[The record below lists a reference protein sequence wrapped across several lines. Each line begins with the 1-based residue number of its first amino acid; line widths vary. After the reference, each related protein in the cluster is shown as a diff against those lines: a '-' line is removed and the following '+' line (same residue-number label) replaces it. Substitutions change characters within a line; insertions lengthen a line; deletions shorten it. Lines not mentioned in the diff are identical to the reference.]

1 MCSTNGGGARR
12 LWPSTMSTR
21 ASTPATTGSPL
32 RPQAGSSRSGTSRG
46 RGCSRRSGGRKG
58 AKAFIEQDEYRFISP
73 VFSFNPKNGDVLELK
88 GAALTNVP
96 ALDGLGA
103 VAATEDF
110 PPSDT
115 PQPETA
121 MNALNRL
128 KQLLGLPEDAAE
140 ETLQAELDKLESL
153 LTPANPAASDPPAL
167 PGQPPFPH
175 QADPLPGNARPTLF
189 DFLQACHPQAA
200 LTSLVRAN
208 TALRDQLSVALSVT
222 QGDRVARSVETAVTD
237 GRLSR
242 GLVGWATALGRQN
255 PEALETY
262 LAAVSPIAALSSFQ
276 STAAAPR
283 CRLPPRLRSPMRSA
297 SSAPSS
303 A

>member
-1 MCSTNGGGARR
+1 MLDQWRRRETPLAIDYEHQSLNARHNGQPAPAAGWIESLRYEPGQG
-12 LWPSTMSTR
+12 LF
-21 ASTPATTGSPL
+21 ASIRWTE
-32 RPQAGSSRSGTSRG
+32 
-46 RGCSRRSGGRKG
+46 G

-73 VFSFNPKNGDVLELK
+73 VFSFNPQSGDVLELK

-153 LTPANPAASDPPAL
+153 LTPGNPAASDPPAL
-167 PGQPPFPH
+167 PGQPPFPPVSYTH
-175 QADPLPGNARPTLF
+175 LTLPT
-189 DFLQACHPQAA
+189 
-200 LTSLVRAN
+200 T
-208 TALRDQLSVALSVT
+208 
-222 QGDRVARSVETAVTD
+222 
-237 GRLSR
+237 
-242 GLVGWATALGRQN
+242 
-255 PEALETY
+255 
-262 LAAVSPIAALSSFQ
+262 
-276 STAAAPR
+276 
-283 CRLPPRLRSPMRSA
+283 
-297 SSAPSS
+297 
-303 A
+303 

>member
-1 MCSTNGGGARR
+1 
-12 LWPSTMSTR
+12 MSTR

-73 VFSFNPKNGDVLELK
+73 VFSFNPQSGDVLELK

-175 QADPLPGNARPTLF
+175 QADPLPGNA
-189 DFLQACHPQAA
+189 
-200 LTSLVRAN
+200 
-208 TALRDQLSVALSVT
+208 
-222 QGDRVARSVETAVTD
+222 G
-237 GRLSR
+237 
-242 GLVGWATALGRQN
+242 
-255 PEALETY
+255 
-262 LAAVSPIAALSSFQ
+262 
-276 STAAAPR
+276 PR
-283 CRLPPRLRSPMRSA
+283 CSTFCRLAILRRP
-297 SSAPSS
+297 
-303 A
+303 

>member
-1 MCSTNGGGARR
+1 
-12 LWPSTMSTR
+12 
-21 ASTPATTGSPL
+21 
-32 RPQAGSSRSGTSRG
+32 
-46 RGCSRRSGGRKG
+46 
-58 AKAFIEQDEYRFISP
+58 
-73 VFSFNPKNGDVLELK
+73 
-88 GAALTNVP
+88 
-96 ALDGLGA
+96 
-103 VAATEDF
+103 
-110 PPSDT
+110 
-115 PQPETA
+115 

-222 QGDRVARSVETAVTD
+222 QGDRVARN
-237 GRLSR
+237 RR
-242 GLVGWATALGRQN
+242 NRR
-255 PEALETY
+255 ALEPW
-262 LAAVSPIAALSSFQ
+262 A
-276 STAAAPR
+276 
-283 CRLPPRLRSPMRSA
+283 CRLGHRAGTPEPGGAGNLSCRRFAHCRALVVPEHGQPPRAVGSRRVSALR
-297 SSAPSS
+297 
-303 A
+303 

>member
-1 MCSTNGGGARR
+1 M
-12 LWPSTMSTR
+12 LF
-21 ASTPATTGSPL
+21 
-32 RPQAGSSRSGTSRG
+32 RSE
-46 RGCSRRSGGRKG
+46 G

-73 VFSFNPKNGDVLELK
+73 VFSFNPQSGDVLELK

-153 LTPANPAASDPPAL
+153 LTPGNPAASDPPAL

-208 TALRDQLSVALSVT
+208 TAQIRRASCRE
-222 QGDRVARSVETAVTD
+222 RV
-237 GRLSR
+237 
-242 GLVGWATALGRQN
+242 
-255 PEALETY
+255 
-262 LAAVSPIAALSSFQ
+262 
-276 STAAAPR
+276 
-283 CRLPPRLRSPMRSA
+283 
-297 SSAPSS
+297 
-303 A
+303 